1 MTIERWSPFAD
12 IRRLDDVFSKFWRG
26 NLAESQEAWSIPL
39 DVTRNQDDVVVKAS
53 LPGLDKDKLDV
64 TIEENVLTIR
74 AELSEEGEREDSG
87 YLLRERRTGSFFR
100 AIRLPETVD
109 SEKVSSVYKDGVL
122 TVNLPKLEEKKAKKI
137 TIATE

>member
-12 IRRLDDVFSKFWRG
+12 LRRLDDVFSKFWRG
-26 NLAESQEAWSIPL
+26 DLPESQEAWSIPL

-53 LPGLDKDKLDV
+53 LPGLDKDNVDV

-74 AELSEEGEREDSG
+74 AELSEEGGREDSG

-109 SEKVSSVYKDGVL
+109 SESVSSVYKDGVL
-122 TVNLPKLEEKKAKKI
+122 TVKLPKLEEKKAKKI